1 MARVKFRVR
10 WYLPL
15 ALCLLLLP
23 FIIERTIGYYTD
35 GQNLRAPEE
44 EAEDSLRSVLW
55 EAPRLVEGGVSTPG
69 AHDYEPRVGPFGE
82 TLVFT
87 RDLPGSNADLWV
99 ARKEKGQWVDP
110 IPFSAVNSD
119 ASELGAAFSP
129 DGSRLYFYSDRDG
142 GHGGY
147 DIWVSEQTPDGWS
160 LPVNLG
166 PGVNSPWNEMN
177 PAPVPGDGALYFV
190 SDRRPGEEAPPA
202 WKSTV
207 RSNLRLADWEL
218 YVAVRPEPAQE
229 TVVDQPGDDTEAR
242 VELPETELP
251 KEESSTEAPEEPVAE
266 AQPGEPQD
274 VQGDSPVPRDEEPA
288 APAVLFSEAR
298 PVTELNTPGYA
309 DGTPAF
315 SPLGDFIYFSSN
327 RPGGEG
333 SGNFDLYRARV
344 AETGFVELESLGPQV
359 NTTANE
365 LDPGIAL
372 RGYELYF
379 SRDDAGGQTDIY
391 FTLSREVRHVT
402 ESDGPY
408 LSLTGILDW
417 LARLIRN
424 TPPWLISLLLA
435 LLVCGLLLL
444 LFRRYILS
452 PTVLAVCFL
461 VALLF
466 HVFTGFWMNRNK
478 VQRLLLE
485 VVQEEE
491 YEAFEVALESIPEEV
506 ISLEIRETSAET
518 KQDEAPALS
527 AQLAAREAPRPQPTL
542 ERPAM
547 EAPAIERPET
557 EVLPFSETV
566 LQREAIQAESSEN
579 LPEDLAFPEQRQE
592 SLTPEIIKR
601 QLERPEEVAQ
611 EERELVSDLR
621 VREVSQ
627 ARVELPEIELPER
640 EPVQAPQLKEL
651 ERTDTQAPVLQAS
664 KLETENVEEPDVSPN
679 EKQASQSEVE
689 LAARQLTPEERAKAE
704 DSRIEVAREVSR
716 STPQENKPVER
727 VETAVELARADP
739 SEAQPEATQRTE
751 LSPVEQVDS
760 PPAEKQA
767 PTVENAPERAVVNS
781 EQPAVEAKTLQRPE
795 PVAESAR
802 ENLAIKS
809 AQPVSRPVENAESSI
824 ERPEVELNASP
835 AAPPVEGAES
845 QQRPAVA
852 TVGKAVA
859 AADSPQ
865 ADPEAPSAA
874 GKVAAESDAPDVSRK
889 QLEAPAEANPETGT
903 PALEVARQATRAA
916 PQESKPVER
925 AEAAVELARADP
937 SETQPETTQRRELS
951 PVEQVDSPSAE
962 KQAPTVENAPER
974 AVVNS
979 EQPSVEAKTL
989 QRPEPVA
996 ESARESLAIKSAQP
1010 VSRTAES
1017 AKASI
1022 ERSEVE
1028 FNASRTAPPV
1038 ERAESQQRP
1047 AVAAAGKAVAAADS
1061 PQADP
1066 EAPSAAGKVAVE
1078 SDAPDVSRK
1087 QLEAP
1092 AEANPETGTPA
1103 LEVARQATR
1112 AASEISRTVAR
1123 EVVELEVQKAKP
1135 ASGAADSSNEAKLPD
1150 VGRAEAPRIV
1160 EKEVVAKAAPQRS
1173 ESAGAEPTI
1182 AKRASVQA
1190 EAVEESVSKKV
1201 LALKQA
1207 GPVSRSRKAAEP
1219 VKAASAVVEVSRGES
1234 AGPAAPAGETPR
1246 RLQVASAGKA
1256 VAASGAAPSIQKP
1269 PVSKAETGAG
1279 TAPAIARRTT
1289 EAPQPEASG
1298 ESQSRALK
1306 VASARLAR
1314 TKVTEAVVGK
1324 TAERGKVALQ
1334 RSAAGA
1340 AAGLEKTV
1348 RSAAVSQ
1355 ATQAVVSAAS
1365 KGEAVPKVAAGA
1377 KTDEAKAPVVEER
1390 AVAKAGEPAP
1400 EKAPPKPAKLE
1411 GGSKLAARKSKT
1423 TRPKLS
1429 SVGRL
1434 SGISRLRRPRSTF
1447 QGGQGKSSARKA
1459 VARPQRVG
1467 AISSEGTELESIARV
1482 SKSTG
1487 DSAYLPKIY
1496 QLRGAERREGAL
1508 MKGGGSSRTEAA
1520 VVAGLRWLAQHQSPD
1535 GKWTLDHY
1543 TDHIIS
1549 PNPRDLQG
1557 LEWNGKRGKKY
1568 SKGGGYNYKGSSS
1581 GTVGTAMAL
1590 LAFFGHGDSHL
1601 KAGPYRGAID
1611 KGLKWLVKAQKKDG
1625 DLRGGG
1631 NLYMHGIAA
1640 FALTEAYAFTRDP
1653 ALKGSAQLAIDF
1665 TVKAQVP
1672 SKGGWRYVPYPQS
1685 QDVDTSVFGWMM
1697 MALKSGKLGGL
1708 KVDKACLSRAAMYLE
1723 NARMRGKK
1731 FGEYSYQPGGSRT
1744 THAMTAQGFFCQKML
1759 SDTLDLK
1766 KGRKAGEIRK
1776 FDDASMKYFMANLP
1790 VARDMDGVNFY
1801 YWYYATHALFQQG
1814 GQPWRIWNE
1823 RLTDV
1828 LLEHQVGREHG
1839 TAYGSWDPRGKRA
1852 AQAGRLY
1859 STVLSILCLEVY
1871 YRYAPLSDD

>member
-1 MARVKFRVR
+1 
-10 WYLPL
+10 
-15 ALCLLLLP
+15 
-23 FIIERTIGYYTD
+23 
-35 GQNLRAPEE
+35 
-44 EAEDSLRSVLW
+44 
-55 EAPRLVEGGVSTPG
+55 
-69 AHDYEPRVGPFGE
+69 
-82 TLVFT
+82 
-87 RDLPGSNADLWV
+87 
-99 ARKEKGQWVDP
+99 
-110 IPFSAVNSD
+110 
-119 ASELGAAFSP
+119 
-129 DGSRLYFYSDRDG
+129 
-142 GHGGY
+142 
-147 DIWVSEQTPDGWS
+147 
-160 LPVNLG
+160 
-166 PGVNSPWNEMN
+166 
-177 PAPVPGDGALYFV
+177 
-190 SDRRPGEEAPPA
+190 
-202 WKSTV
+202 
-207 RSNLRLADWEL
+207 
-218 YVAVRPEPAQE
+218 
-229 TVVDQPGDDTEAR
+229 
-242 VELPETELP
+242 
-251 KEESSTEAPEEPVAE
+251 
-266 AQPGEPQD
+266 
-274 VQGDSPVPRDEEPA
+274 
-288 APAVLFSEAR
+288 FSEAR

-874 GKVAAESDAPDVSRK
+874 GKAAVESDAPDVSRK

-1022 ERSEVE
+1022 E
-1028 FNASRTAPPV
+1028 
-1038 ERAESQQRP
+1038 
-1047 AVAAAGKAVAAADS
+1047 
-1061 PQADP
+1061 
-1066 EAPSAAGKVAVE
+1066 
-1078 SDAPDVSRK
+1078 
-1087 QLEAP
+1087 
-1092 AEANPETGTPA
+1092 
-1103 LEVARQATR
+1103 
-1112 AASEISRTVAR
+1112 
-1123 EVVELEVQKAKP
+1123 
-1135 ASGAADSSNEAKLPD
+1135 
-1150 VGRAEAPRIV
+1150 
-1160 EKEVVAKAAPQRS
+1160 
-1173 ESAGAEPTI
+1173 
-1182 AKRASVQA
+1182 
-1190 EAVEESVSKKV
+1190 
-1201 LALKQA
+1201 
-1207 GPVSRSRKAAEP
+1207 
-1219 VKAASAVVEVSRGES
+1219 
-1234 AGPAAPAGETPR
+1234 
-1246 RLQVASAGKA
+1246 
-1256 VAASGAAPSIQKP
+1256 
-1269 PVSKAETGAG
+1269 
-1279 TAPAIARRTT
+1279 
-1289 EAPQPEASG
+1289 
-1298 ESQSRALK
+1298 
-1306 VASARLAR
+1306 
-1314 TKVTEAVVGK
+1314 
-1324 TAERGKVALQ
+1324 
-1334 RSAAGA
+1334 
-1340 AAGLEKTV
+1340 
-1348 RSAAVSQ
+1348 
-1355 ATQAVVSAAS
+1355 
-1365 KGEAVPKVAAGA
+1365 
-1377 KTDEAKAPVVEER
+1377 
-1390 AVAKAGEPAP
+1390 
-1400 EKAPPKPAKLE
+1400 
-1411 GGSKLAARKSKT
+1411 
-1423 TRPKLS
+1423 
-1429 SVGRL
+1429 
-1434 SGISRLRRPRSTF
+1434 
-1447 QGGQGKSSARKA
+1447 
-1459 VARPQRVG
+1459 
-1467 AISSEGTELESIARV
+1467 
-1482 SKSTG
+1482 
-1487 DSAYLPKIY
+1487 
-1496 QLRGAERREGAL
+1496 
-1508 MKGGGSSRTEAA
+1508 
-1520 VVAGLRWLAQHQSPD
+1520 
-1535 GKWTLDHY
+1535 
-1543 TDHIIS
+1543 
-1549 PNPRDLQG
+1549 
-1557 LEWNGKRGKKY
+1557 
-1568 SKGGGYNYKGSSS
+1568 
-1581 GTVGTAMAL
+1581 
-1590 LAFFGHGDSHL
+1590 
-1601 KAGPYRGAID
+1601 
-1611 KGLKWLVKAQKKDG
+1611 
-1625 DLRGGG
+1625 
-1631 NLYMHGIAA
+1631 
-1640 FALTEAYAFTRDP
+1640 
-1653 ALKGSAQLAIDF
+1653 
-1665 TVKAQVP
+1665 
-1672 SKGGWRYVPYPQS
+1672 
-1685 QDVDTSVFGWMM
+1685 
-1697 MALKSGKLGGL
+1697 
-1708 KVDKACLSRAAMYLE
+1708 
-1723 NARMRGKK
+1723 
-1731 FGEYSYQPGGSRT
+1731 
-1744 THAMTAQGFFCQKML
+1744 
-1759 SDTLDLK
+1759 
-1766 KGRKAGEIRK
+1766 
-1776 FDDASMKYFMANLP
+1776 
-1790 VARDMDGVNFY
+1790 
-1801 YWYYATHALFQQG
+1801 
-1814 GQPWRIWNE
+1814 
-1823 RLTDV
+1823 
-1828 LLEHQVGREHG
+1828 
-1839 TAYGSWDPRGKRA
+1839 
-1852 AQAGRLY
+1852 
-1859 STVLSILCLEVY
+1859 
-1871 YRYAPLSDD
+1871 